1 MKIYTLHRKQKVPI
15 TVKEAWKFLSNPENL
30 IKMTPKEMK
39 FTILSKVDRPL
50 YTGQIIQYSVSPF
63 PGVKTKWVS
72 EITHIEEF
80 KYFVDIQLY
89 GPYALWHHKH
99 FVRKIKDGVEIE
111 DIVDYKVPFGF
122 LGRLLHP
129 ILVKP
134 QLEKIFAF
142 RQKKMIE
149 LFGEYSDE

>member
-99 FVRKIKDGVEIE
+99 FVRKIKNGVEIE